1 MPGWTSYYNNK
12 SISHIAYERYQLDW
26 MISHGHSLK
35 ELFDELDGIWSDDS
49 DPDDHCPSDYFED
62 FESDTGFGGE
72 LYVCYE
78 EFLGAEYQNKAYVK
92 TLLSPEEYIVYLN
105 DVTPTEIPSG
115 IYPAMCKACQHCFE
129 NEDGCGNCGYYEEN
143 VNPENPIDDCAHFV
157 NNNEYGIYHLLYD
170 EIYVSEN
177 VQTEEDITV
186 LDVVKFLKEHGTKKE
201 QDEIKDI
208 LSLSD
213 YDEELWTLSAI

>member
-1 MPGWTSYYNNK
+1 MWLNAALFFVSY
-12 SISHIAYERYQLDW
+12 
-26 MISHGHSLK
+26 SLCK
-35 ELFDELDGIWSDDS
+35 QF
-49 DPDDHCPSDYFED
+49 PSDYFED

-78 EFLGAEYQNKAYVK
+78 EFLEAEYQNKAYVK

-105 DVTPTEIPSG
+105 DITPTEIPSG

-129 NEDGCGNCGYYEEN
+129 NGDRRGNCGYYEEN
-143 VNPENPIDDCAHFV
+143 VDPENPIDDCVHFA
-157 NNNEYGIYHLLYD
+157 NNNEYDIYHLLY
-170 EIYVSEN
+170 EEMYVVKN
-177 VQTEEDITV
+177 IQAEEDITV
-186 LDVVKFLKEHGTKKE
+186 LDIVKFLKEHGTKKE